1 MARILVVD
9 DSAFQRK
16 RILGMVERLG
26 HETIEASGGREALE
40 VILGQLP
47 DCVLLDLLMAHLGG
61 IETLQQLQQRGL
73 KIPVVVMT
81 ADVQETIRRQCLELG
96 AVDVLHKPPRFE
108 DIEAVLGKHIA
119 EGDGDAMRL
128 TARQTDVLQELVNIG
143 VGNAAGMLHDMTRSP
158 IGLNVPVVKV
168 VTPREL
174 KVEMARGTK
183 GKVVAVQ
190 MPFTGPFAG
199 VAQIIF
205 ASQVATEIITLTTAL
220 LSDEERKVFDIAAVR
235 EETLTEIGNVAA
247 TGVMRSIGNVLGKP
261 FKLFP
266 PHFVEESIEN
276 LLDKD
281 YPNPASEVLFVQTGI
296 KIADRKIEGQ
306 IRGPSRGR
314 RFLGTDRSSRRA
326 RGRAGLNALGGL
338 PSNLL
343 LVYPRRSRLYPGSGG

>member
-26 HETIEASGGREALE
+26 HETIEASGGTEALE
-40 VILGQLP
+40 VILVQPP
-47 DCVLLDLLMAHLGG
+47 DCVFLDLLMTRLGG
-61 IETLQQLQQRGL
+61 IETLRQLQQRGL

-81 ADVQETIRRQCLELG
+81 VDVQETIRRQCLELG

-108 DIEAVLGKHIA
+108 DIEAALGKHIA

-128 TARQTDVLQELVNIG
+128 TATQTDVLQELVNIV
-143 VGNAAGMLHDMTRSP
+143 VGKAAGMLHDMTRSP
-158 IGLNVPVVKV
+158 IELNVPVVKV

-199 VAQIIF
+199 VAQIVF
-205 ASQVATEIITLTTAL
+205 ASQTATEIITLTTAL
-220 LSDEERKVFDIAAVR
+220 LSDEEREVLDIAAVR
-235 EETLTEIGNVAA
+235 EETLTEIGTVAA
-247 TGVMRSIGNVLGKP
+247 TGVMRSIGDVLGKP

-266 PHFVEESIEN
+266 THFVEESTEN

-281 YPNPASEVLFVQTGI
+281 YPNPASEVLLVQTGI
-296 KIADRKIEGQ
+296 QIADRKIEGQ
-306 IRGPSRGR
+306 IHVLVEVV
-314 RFLGTDRSSRRA
+314 RFRELTE
-326 RGRAGLNALGGL
+326 ALDAL
-338 PSNLL
+338 AAE
-343 LVYPRRSRLYPGSGG
+343 PG